1 MAALLENGLEPH
13 PLAVSF
19 AYIDDS
25 ANGGVDLYASD
36 TAMQEEVRR
45 LVEAEMALMNPSMYL
60 ELAIGESKVNGE
72 LFEQNSALRA
82 EYERVASGGV
92 AEKLQPKEIGELS
105 TVMNADEAEQRRR
118 IETAQMLLEEQKLHL
133 TNLELLERYGR
144 NAWKLHAADMDGFA
158 NSWYNVAREKAF
170 ELEKLNQDRRLAQE
184 KERKKV
190 HALNYEFYE
199 LADRNRCMRAELNT
213 RGGVPKSKRLKL
225 S

>member
-1 MAALLENGLEPH
+1 MAAMLENGLEPH

-19 AYIDDS
+19 AYIDDN
-25 ANGGVDLYASD
+25 ANGGLDLYASD
-36 TAMQEEVRR
+36 TAVQEEVKR
-45 LVEAEMALMNPSMYL
+45 LVEAEMALMNPNVYL
-60 ELAIGESKVNGE
+60 ELAIGESKSNGV

-82 EYERVASGGV
+82 EYERVASGGL

-105 TVMNADEAEQRRR
+105 TMINANETDQMKHV
-118 IETAQMLLEEQKLHL
+118 ETAQALLEEQKMQL

-158 NSWYNVAREKAF
+158 NAWYNVAREKAF
-170 ELEKLNQDRRLAQE
+170 GLEQLNQDRRLAQE

-190 HALNYEFYE
+190 YALNYEFYE
-199 LADRNRCMRAELNT
+199 LADRNRRMRAEFDA